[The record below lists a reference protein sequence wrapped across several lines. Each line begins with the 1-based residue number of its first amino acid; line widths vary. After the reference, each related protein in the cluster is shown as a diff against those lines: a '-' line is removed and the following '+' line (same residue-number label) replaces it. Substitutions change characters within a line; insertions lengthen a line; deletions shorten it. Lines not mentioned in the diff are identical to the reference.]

1 MIRWLNKKFTRKLT
15 LGFSLLVVVSLL
27 LTAFFLDRR
36 LKRQQF
42 EALKTSL
49 TAQAKIIA
57 TQLPERSFEPNNSA
71 LAEIVHRISAAC
83 ECRVTL
89 IRPDGR
95 VIADSTVSPSEWAH
109 LENHADRD
117 EIRQALTGTV
127 GSSVRHSHTINE
139 DLLYLAVPSPLEGRS
154 AGVVRVALPLEG
166 IRQRV
171 RVLHQSIAVVT
182 CVMLAIGF
190 LLSLFLSR
198 SLSRPV
204 MNISETA
211 ERLSLGQ
218 YDARIRETSND
229 EHGRLAETMNMLA
242 ERIQQKVQELSRD
255 KSHLSAVLNN
265 MTDGVVAVDRAGR
278 VLSINPALS
287 AIFALPAEAAVGRLF
302 LEVLRHNQLNQLL
315 TDFLKDL
322 KPRMD
327 EVKTF
332 NPDERIFEVHTVPLL
347 EGTACIGALLVLHDI
362 TRLRQLE
369 NIRRDFVANVSHELR
384 TPLTSIKGM
393 AETLREGALEDKN
406 NRMDFVQS
414 IERQSDQMIALV
426 KDLLDL
432 AAIES
437 GKSAPKLEPL
447 ELAGLIKDAVSEVK
461 RLADKRKIS
470 IRVDIGKD
478 NPQVMADRDQIRQVL
493 INLLD
498 NAIKFNKDGGAI
510 IVFVRPEG
518 AYLWISV
525 EDTGVG
531 IPSQDLARVS
541 ERFYR
546 VDKARSRDMG
556 GTGLGL
562 SIVKHIVEAHGG
574 TMRIQSDLGKG
585 STFSFS
591 LLLK

>member
-1 MIRWLNKKFTRKLT
+1 MNWFNKKFTRKLT
-15 LGFSLLVVVSLL
+15 LVFSLLVVVSLV

-36 LKRQQF
+36 LRRQQF
-42 EALKTSL
+42 DALKTSL
-49 TAQAKIIA
+49 TAQARIISA
-57 TQLPERSFEPNNSA
+57 QLPVASFDSNYSLLIPTVNR
-71 LAEIVHRISAAC
+71 LSAAC
-83 ECRVTL
+83 DCRVTL
-89 IRPDGR
+89 IRTDGR
-95 VIADSTVSPSEWAH
+95 VVADSTVPSAEWSRI
-109 LENHADRD
+109 ENHADRD
-117 EIRQALTGTV
+117 EIRQAITEGV
-127 GSSVRHSHTINE
+127 GSSVRHSHTIGQ
-139 DLLYLAVPSPLEGRS
+139 DLLYIAVASPLDGRP

-171 RVLHQSIAVVT
+171 RVLHESIGVVT
-182 CVMLAIGF
+182 CVMLIFGF

-204 MNISETA
+204 MTISETA
-211 ERLSLGQ
+211 ERLSRGE
-218 YDARIRETSND
+218 YDARIRNPATD
-229 EHGRLAETMNMLA
+229 EHGRLADTMNMLA
-242 ERIQQKVQELSRD
+242 ERIQQKIQELSRD
-255 KSHLSAVLNN
+255 KSHMSAVLNN
-265 MTDGVVAVDRAGR
+265 MTDGVVAVDRSGR

-287 AIFALPAEAAVGRLF
+287 AIFGLSMEEAVGQPF
-302 LEVLRHNQLNQLL
+302 LAVLRHNQLNQLL

-322 KPRMD
+322 KPRVD

-332 NPDERIFEVHTVPLL
+332 NPDERTFEAHTVPML
-347 EGTACIGALLVLHDI
+347 EGTVCIGALMVLHDI

-437 GKSAPKLEPL
+437 GKKAPKLEL
-447 ELAGLIKDAVSEVK
+447 MTLTGLINDAVAEVK

-470 IRVDIGKD
+470 LRVDIGKD
-478 NPQVMADRDQIRQVL
+478 IPAVMADRDQIRQVL

-498 NAIKFNKDGGAI
+498 NAIKFNKDGGSI
-510 IVFVRPEG
+510 IVSVRSES
-518 AYLWISV
+518 AYQWVSV

-574 TMRIQSDLGKG
+574 TIRVQSDLGKG

-591 LLLK
+591 LPLN